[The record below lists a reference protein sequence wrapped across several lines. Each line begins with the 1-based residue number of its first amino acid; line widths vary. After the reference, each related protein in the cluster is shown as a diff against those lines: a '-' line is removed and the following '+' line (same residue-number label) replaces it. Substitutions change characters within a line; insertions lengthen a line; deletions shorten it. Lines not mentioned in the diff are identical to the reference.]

1 MKQDSI
7 LGVRYLLVTLLWT
20 WGILFIPA
28 VIGLPYADTFTQ
40 VAYILAGASP
50 SVIALL
56 FLLITRD
63 DLHMFL
69 LRVIRPDYIRPKG
82 YAAILLVM
90 PAITALSLLAQWA
103 LGAGAPDWSVL
114 DQYLRSPLSL
124 LQFAVFSIV
133 FGPLAEELGWR
144 GYLLDR
150 FARKGLLING
160 AVLGTFWTLWHLPMF
175 FIAGTYQSHLLR
187 EGMVSIAC
195 FAVST
200 VAVSVLLS
208 RLVLSN
214 NRSILAAILFHFMIN
229 FTGELMPLSIWGRC
243 VKAVLLVAAAVWC
256 LLTYKTVRD
265 ASVPAPIQNSR

>member
-1 MKQDSI
+1 MKKDSI
-7 LGVRYLLVTLLWT
+7 LGIRYLLITLLWT

-28 VIGLPYADTFTQ
+28 AIGLPYASTVTQ

-56 FLLITRD
+56 FVLLTRD
-63 DLHMFL
+63 DLRMFL
-69 LRVIRPDYIRPKG
+69 LRVIRPDYIRAKG

-90 PAITALSLLAQWA
+90 PAVVALSLLVQRA

-114 DQYLRSPLSL
+114 EQYSRAPLRL

-150 FARKGLLING
+150 FAQKGLLING
-160 AVLGTFWTLWHLPMF
+160 AVLGAFWALWHLPMF
-175 FIAGTYQSHLLR
+175 FITGTYQNQLLR
-187 EGMVSIAC
+187 EGMVSIVC

-200 VAVSVLLS
+200 IAVSVLLS

-214 NRSILAAILFHFMIN
+214 NRSILAAILFHFMVN
-229 FTGELMPLSIWGRC
+229 FTGELIPLSIWGRC
-243 VKAVLLVAAAVWC
+243 IKAALLFAIALWG
-256 LLTYKTVRD
+256 LLTYEQTQE
-265 ASVPAPIQNSR
+265 ASAPQSAQNAR

>member
-1 MKQDSI
+1 MKKDSI
-7 LGVRYLLVTLLWT
+7 LGVRYLLITLLWT

-28 VIGLPYADTFTQ
+28 AIGLHYSNTATQ

-56 FLLITRD
+56 FVLLTRD
-63 DLHMFL
+63 DLRMFL
-69 LRVIRPDYIRPKG
+69 LRVIRPDYISAKG
-82 YAAILLVM
+82 YAAIFLVM
-90 PAITALSLLAQWA
+90 PAVVALSLLAQWA

-114 DQYLRSPLSL
+114 EQYLRAPLRL

-150 FARKGLLING
+150 FAQRRLLING
-160 AVLGTFWTLWHLPMF
+160 AVLGAFWALWHLPMF
-175 FIAGTYQSHLLR
+175 FINGTYQNQLLR

-200 VAVSVLLS
+200 IAVSVLLS

-214 NRSILAAILFHFMIN
+214 NRSILAAILFHFMVN
-229 FTGELMPLSIWGRC
+229 FTGELIPLSIWGRC
-243 VKAVLLVAAAVWC
+243 IKAALLFAIALWC
-256 LLTYKTVRD
+256 LLTYKKIQGVS
-265 ASVPAPIQNSR
+265 APQPAQNAR